1 MFRGCHLHLTA
12 ALQSTPGS
20 ALQRA
25 SYCEQTPAR
34 GSPWSGGFD
43 IQLKSGTGEGDLKI
57 REHGITISEQ
67 STINS
72 CSVLGRL
79 ARHIH
84 AMDTPGFGCLPMPIN
99 VQLSQNTAC
108 TYWFNMKGNLL
119 SAFVG
124 SFHSLGH
131 IQLHPA
137 QLPHWPH
144 LGQRVLPL
152 SSLYLPYPFLHYD
165 FFVVIINGWLTSAL
179 HFLLVFAIL
188 CSG

>member
-1 MFRGCHLHLTA
+1 MPAFKTSSLTHRPALSRAGEPLSPAVVKCFGAVTFTWQQPCRAHPDQHFREHLTVSKHQPEA
-12 ALQSTPGS
+12 
-20 ALQRA
+20 
-25 SYCEQTPAR
+25 AR
-34 GSPWSGGFD
+34 GVGALTSSWRVARAG
-43 IQLKSGTGEGDLKI
+43 GDLKI

-67 STINS
+67 NTINS

-79 ARHIH
+79 AWHIH

-144 LGQRVLPL
+144 LGQRALPL
-152 SSLYLPYPFLHYD
+152 SSL
-165 FFVVIINGWLTSAL
+165 
-179 HFLLVFAIL
+179 
-188 CSG
+188 

>member
-1 MFRGCHLHLTA
+1 MTLKEEDAALATSPCACFSSVPAFKTSSLTHRPALSRAGEPLSPAVAEVFRGCHLHLTA

-43 IQLKSGTGEGDLKI
+43 IQLKSGTGGGDLKI

-108 TYWFNMKGNLL
+108 TY
-119 SAFVG
+119 
-124 SFHSLGH
+124 
-131 IQLHPA
+131 
-137 QLPHWPH
+137 
-144 LGQRVLPL
+144 
-152 SSLYLPYPFLHYD
+152 
-165 FFVVIINGWLTSAL
+165 
-179 HFLLVFAIL
+179 
-188 CSG
+188 